1 MKQITQSALTAFIFS
16 VLLSCSQGQKQSDLP
31 IIKALE
37 KIYPTPEQITFQNS
51 LEIDNSGGHLQGIQY
66 LNHNQNEYYVVSGSS
81 SSYSYYS
88 IVKIADQNTVI
99 SVNKLLDKPFKH
111 AGGFQINDNLMA
123 IGIEDNEA
131 KDKSKVY
138 VFRIDDPENPPTV
151 PLSIIERSG
160 NPKRTTAGSVGICET
175 NNTILVVVGDWGSE
189 HLDFYTIDKEKPNN
203 TTLKYSLDSKDV
215 DKSEWI
221 DKNYLSYQNVNIVQ
235 DGTEALYLI
244 GMTSNMLR
252 ENVLDLFELKT
263 KDFSSFELKKI
274 YSRIFPSNDQ
284 TTFRWGSGVYL
295 DKNGAVTI
303 MSCNENILDN
313 SIIHIYQ

>member
-1 MKQITQSALTAFIFS
+1 MKQVTQKVLAVFIFS
-16 VLLSCSQGQKQSDLP
+16 ALLSCSQKQKQSDLP

-37 KIYPTPEQITFQNS
+37 NVNPTPEHITFQNS

-66 LNHNQNEYYVVSGSS
+66 LRHNQNEYYVVSGSS

-88 IVKIADQNTVI
+88 IVKKGDQNTVI

-111 AGGFQINDNLMA
+111 AGGFQINNNLMA

-138 VFRIDDPENPPTV
+138 VFQIDDPKNPSKE
-151 PLSIIERSG
+151 PLAIIERAG
-160 NPKRTTAGSVGICET
+160 NPKRATAGSVGICEVG
-175 NNTILVVVGDWGSE
+175 NTILVVVGDWDSE
-189 HLDFYTIDKEKPNN
+189 HLDFYTLDKEKPNKA
-203 TTLKYSLDSKDV
+203 TLTYSLDSKEL

-221 DKNYLSYQNVNIVQ
+221 DENYLSYQNVNIVQ
-235 DGTEALYLI
+235 DDAGALYLV
-244 GMTSNMLR
+244 GMTSNLLR

-263 KDFSSFELKKI
+263 KDFSSFELKKF
-274 YSRIFPSNDQ
+274 YSKKFPSNDQ

-295 DKNGAVTI
+295 DQNGAVTI
-303 MSCNENILDN
+303 MACSENIRDN
-313 SIIHIYQ
+313 SVIHIYQ

>member
-1 MKQITQSALTAFIFS
+1 M
-16 VLLSCSQGQKQSDLP
+16 LLSCSQEQKQSDLP

-37 KIYPTPEQITFQNS
+37 KINPTAEHITFQNS

-66 LNHNQNEYYVVSGSS
+66 LSYNQNEYYVVSGSS

-88 IVKIADQNTVI
+88 IVKKGDQNTVI

-111 AGGFQINDNLMA
+111 AGGFQVNNNLMA

-138 VFRIDDPENPPTV
+138 VFRIDDPENPPKELLT
-151 PLSIIERSG
+151 IIERVG
-160 NPKRTTAGSVGICET
+160 NPKRATAGSIGICEVS
-175 NNTILVVVGDWGSE
+175 NTILVVVGDWDSE
-189 HLDFYTIDKEKPNN
+189 HLDFYSIDKEKPKKS
-203 TTLKYSLDSKDV
+203 TLKYSLDSKEV

-221 DKNYLSYQNVNIVQ
+221 DENYLSYQNVNIVQ
-235 DGTEALYLI
+235 DDAGALYLV
-244 GMTSNMLR
+244 GMTANLLR

-274 YSRIFPSNDQ
+274 YSRNFPSNDQ

-295 DKNGAVTI
+295 DQNEAVTI
-303 MSCNENILDN
+303 MACSENIRDN
-313 SIIHIYQ
+313 SVIHIYQ

>member
-1 MKQITQSALTAFIFS
+1 MKQIIQSVLTVFIFS
-16 VLLSCSQGQKQSDLP
+16 VLLSCSQEQKQSDLP

-37 KIYPTPEQITFQNS
+37 KIKPTPEQITFKNS
-51 LEIDNSGGHLQGIQY
+51 LEIDNNGGHLQGIQY
-66 LNHNQNEYYVVSGSS
+66 LRHNQNEYYVVSGSS

-88 IVKIADQNTVI
+88 IVKKGDQNTVV

-111 AGGFQINDNLMA
+111 AGGFQIQNNLMA

-138 VFRIDDPENPPTV
+138 IFQIDDPENLPKE
-151 PLSIIERSG
+151 PLAIIERVG
-160 NPKRTTAGSVGICET
+160 NPKRATAGSIGICVVD
-175 NNTILVVVGDWGSE
+175 NTILVAVGDWDSE
-189 HLDFYTIDKEKPNN
+189 HLDFYTIDKEKPNKS
-203 TTLKYSLDSKDV
+203 TLKYSLDSKEV

-221 DKNYLSYQNVNIVQ
+221 DENYLSYQNVNIVK
-235 DGTEALYLI
+235 GATGALYLV
-244 GMTSNMLR
+244 GMTSNLLR

-274 YSRIFPSNDQ
+274 YSRKFPSNDQ

-295 DKNGAVTI
+295 DQNGAVTI
-303 MSCNENILDN
+303 MACSENILDN
-313 SIIHIYQ
+313 SVIHIYQ